1 MYFLILI
8 YTHWSTTDQ
17 KNNLRQQTLQNQ
29 LQLQQQS
36 AQMQLWQ
43 KCQQQ
48 HQQHTLEDQLL
59 QPNTST
65 GLMQVRIYYRY
76 RRKKKVIYNQT
87 VSEVFLRIFS

>member
-1 MYFLILI
+1 MYFLILV
-8 YTHWSTTDQ
+8 YNHWSTLDQ

-48 HQQHTLEDQLL
+48 QQPQHILEDQLL

-76 RRKKKVIYNQT
+76 RCKKK
-87 VSEVFLRIFS
+87 